1 MEAYKNIENPLE
13 RLVNESG
20 KNTAD
25 VLCPKENCK
34 CIILRK
40 NAATLVER
48 DGSKVYHQKK
58 KISVQIS
65 RMLTCKQLALPESTL
80 PANNLLQDNDT
91 HFWHVGNMMD
101 FENVGFSTTVGTTKY
116 LSCADCDLGPIGYHD
131 TTNPKEFV
139 ISIQRAKYR
148 F

>member
-1 MEAYKNIENPLE
+1 MTESYKSIENPLE
-13 RLVNESG
+13 RLANESG
-20 KNTAD
+20 KNVAD
-25 VLCPKENCK
+25 ILCPKENCN
-34 CIILRK
+34 CVILRK

-48 DGSKVYHQKK
+48 DGSK
-58 KISVQIS
+58 
-65 RMLTCKQLALPESTL
+65 LALPESSL
-80 PANNLLQDNDT
+80 PANSLLEDNDT

-131 TTNPKEFV
+131 TTDKKEFV
-139 ISIQRAKYR
+139 VSIKRAKYR

>member
-1 MEAYKNIENPLE
+1 MTETYKSLKDPLE
-13 RLVNESG
+13 RLVNEFG
-20 KNTAD
+20 KNSAD

-34 CIILRK
+34 CVILRK

-48 DGSKVYHQKK
+48 DGSK
-58 KISVQIS
+58 
-65 RMLTCKQLALPESTL
+65 LALPESTL
-80 PANNLLQDNDT
+80 SVNSLLDDDT

-131 TTNPKEFV
+131 TSDPKEFV
-139 ISIQRAKYR
+139 ISIKRAKYR

>member
-1 MEAYKNIENPLE
+1 MTETYKSMENPLE

-20 KNTAD
+20 KNAAD
-25 VLCPKENCK
+25 VLCPKENCE
-34 CIILRK
+34 CVILRK
-40 NAATLVER
+40 NAAVLVER
-48 DGSKVYHQKK
+48 DGSK
-58 KISVQIS
+58 
-65 RMLTCKQLALPESTL
+65 LALPESSL
-80 PANNLLQDNDT
+80 PANSLLPDDDT

-131 TTNPKEFV
+131 TTDPKEFV
-139 ISIQRAKYR
+139 ISIKRAKYR